1 MRPRCEQPPSP
12 ACAGFAVASAR
23 LPRWADPTP
32 RSVPRQSPKAVVL
45 AGFYPRSH
53 LPDLVIPCICPS
65 TMPMWIGGE
74 AQAEAASS
82 SCSCRSGPDDFRSE
96 LPPAQA
102 QVVIWYSLR
111 PRHRLLF
118 GTVKEKPHS
127 TCTLLIGATTHG
139 RLRFR
144 CFFFFQYQLHFQA
157 FSCLKKKTL
166 GVDSIHEEI
175 IYSYEDIKSNSN
187 SIADFLA
194 CRLD

>member
-144 CFFFFQYQLHFQA
+144 LGLVREFWEFGYCSTFVFIWQLLFNHRLIR
-157 FSCLKKKTL
+157 LKMF
-166 GVDSIHEEI
+166 VS
-175 IYSYEDIKSNSN
+175 
-187 SIADFLA
+187 
-194 CRLD
+194 